1 MKNGHCKTR
10 NVGNE
15 GKMKSHNNFKLSFS
29 ERSLDLVI
37 GFKFEF
43 DVIWGSLVSLG
54 AQLFKNWSFLV

>member
-1 MKNGHCKTR
+1 
-10 NVGNE
+10 
-15 GKMKSHNNFKLSFS
+15 MKSHNNFKLSFS